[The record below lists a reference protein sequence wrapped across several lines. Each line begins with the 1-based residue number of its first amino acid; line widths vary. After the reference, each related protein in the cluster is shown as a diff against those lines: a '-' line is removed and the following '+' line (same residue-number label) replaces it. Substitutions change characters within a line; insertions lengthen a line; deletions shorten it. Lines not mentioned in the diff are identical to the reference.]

1 MKSVIVAGGS
11 GKAGRAAIPEL
22 PKHGYQVMNVDTA
35 ALAEQMCHFMM

>member
-1 MKSVIVAGGS
+1 
-11 GKAGRAAIPEL
+11 L